1 MMLPPILIG
10 SELRQSDLFDDLIR
24 VAREGRQVH
33 LAPKGRE
40 RIASAYRLVQQWS
53 AEGRAI
59 YGMTTAVGDNIRSLI
74 PPSEATR
81 HSTHL
86 IRTHASGTGPN
97 LSDEIVRAIMYLR
110 LQCFAMGHSGISPG
124 VVDTLIQML
133 NFGLSPCIPE
143 QGSVGASG
151 DLAPLA
157 HVGLGVIGEGC
168 ICVDG
173 KVMQAGDAFRK
184 AGISP
189 VKELT
194 LKDGL
199 SLINGTSAMTALG
212 AILCYDTQILLDS
225 ALVAAA
231 MSIEALGGLAT
242 PNGKEGNDL
251 RPHPGATAIAAR
263 LFQLLTSGG
272 SLISSEDH
280 LANTLRS
287 ELDSFDVR
295 QASQHRQH
303 VYTMRCN
310 PAILGAV
317 QTTLTHVRSVVEVEM
332 MSVDDNP
339 LVLNSG
345 EPFHGSHFHG
355 QHVAMVMDFLANAL
369 CVLGI
374 AAERRA
380 ARLLDRTKN
389 EGLPPFLTVGV
400 PGLDYGFQGPQFTCT
415 ALVAESRTLCY
426 PASVGSISTNA
437 DFQDVVSMGFIAARK
452 AQQIYRNI
460 LRVVGFEL
468 ICAAQAVELRMRDG
482 GRPSRAATAA
492 LSAVRGAIPPM
503 TEDRSVTDDFEAV
516 ARFIESGALLREVDA
531 AM

>member
-1 MMLPPILIG
+1 MTPTHILIG
-10 SELRQSDLFDDLIR
+10 SESKQSDPFHDLIE
-24 VAREGRQVH
+24 VARQGRQVQ
-33 LAPKGRE
+33 LSSKGRE
-40 RIASAYRLVQQWS
+40 RIASAYRLVQRW
-53 AEGRAI
+53 AEEGRAI

-110 LQCFAMGHSGISPG
+110 VRCFAKGHSGISPA
-124 VVDTLIQML
+124 VVETLVQML
-133 NFGLSPCIPE
+133 NLGLNPCIPE

-157 HVGLGVIGEGC
+157 HVGLAVIGEGC
-168 ICVDG
+168 IRVDG
-173 KVMQAGDAFRK
+173 EVLQAGDAFRR

-189 VKELT
+189 VNELT

-212 AILCYDTQILLDS
+212 AILCRDTQILFES
-225 ALVAAA
+225 AIVAAA

-251 RPHPGATAIAAR
+251 RPHPGATAVAAR

-272 SLISSEDH
+272 SLISREED
-280 LANTLRS
+280 LANTLGG
-287 ELDSFDVR
+287 ELDSLDVR

-317 QTTLTHVRSVVEVEM
+317 QTTLTHVRSVVEIEM

-389 EGLPPFLTVGV
+389 EGLPPFLTLGV

-437 DFQDVVSMGFIAARK
+437 DFQDVVSMGFISARK

-468 ICAAQAVELRMRDG
+468 MCAAQAIELRMREG
-482 GRPSRAATAA
+482 GQPSRGARAA
-492 LSAVRGAIPPM
+492 LDAVRDQIPPL
-503 TEDRSVTDDFEAV
+503 TEDRSVTDDFEVV
-516 ARFIESGALLREVDA
+516 ARFIESGALLRAVDA
-531 AM
+531 GV